1 MALIP
6 PRTLNV
12 KKSACYIIA
21 SGTSFQELSCTEQKL
36 KVKQTW
42 TNHGNEQQ
50 RGREQFWEFYCSR
63 FSCCTFPFHANS
75 SLRSK
80 YFVPSPLLLLLR
92 LLLLL
97 FSSFSRFCWHCFSCF
112 LKLLASVIS
121 LHAAL
126 GTSSSSSCSSSSS
139 SSSYFPHHSF
149 QKAVLVLAAV
159 IDGKR
164 LLLSPLMENDC
175 RSMRQIIY
183 TVAEANYLRMQCE
196 PLRTHQNR
204 VQIKHKSC

>member
-1 MALIP
+1 METNSKGEGNNSGSSTVLTFRVALSHSMPI
-6 PRTLNV
+6 LLWDQ
-12 KKSACYIIA
+12 S
-21 SGTSFQELSCTEQKL
+21 TSC
-36 KVKQTW
+36 
-42 TNHGNEQQ
+42 H
-50 RGREQFWEFYCSR
+50 
-63 FSCCTFPFHANS
+63 
-75 SLRSK
+75 
-80 YFVPSPLLLLLR
+80 
-92 LLLLL
+92 LL
-97 FSSFSRFCWHCFSCF
+97 FFFFFVFSSSSSSFSRFCWHCFSCF

-126 GTSSSSSCSSSSS
+126 GTSSSSSCSSSS

-204 VQIKHKSC
+204 VQIKNKSC